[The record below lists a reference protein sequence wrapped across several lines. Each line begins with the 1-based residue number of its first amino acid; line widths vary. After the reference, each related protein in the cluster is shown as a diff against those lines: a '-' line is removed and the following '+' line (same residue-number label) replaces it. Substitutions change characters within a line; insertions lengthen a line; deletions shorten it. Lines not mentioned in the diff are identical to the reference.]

1 MKTLMLK
8 LLECSHGQW
17 LYRNIMVH
25 DQWAG
30 QVNIQRKEHI
40 AQEIEAQL
48 ENEDDLL
55 PEDSYLLE
63 INLGDMD
70 NSSGDRQEYWL
81 RAIQTA
87 RTAKQLSLG
96 IG

>member
-1 MKTLMLK
+1 
-8 LLECSHGQW
+8 
-17 LYRNIMVH
+17 MVH

-30 QVNIQRKEHI
+30 QVNRQRTEHI

-87 RTAKQLSLG
+87 RMAKQLSLG